1 MNCFENGSDCPY
13 LNMEQLESF
22 IGKVMAS
29 RTLLHLSFC
38 LAFVGVFSFAVIL
51 SGNHDVAVAAMISC
65 LYILTCTYVG
75 RWYGKSWL
83 NRSVVQ
89 VPLSKSILIFFII
102 VLGGAAGA
110 AFMFKGNV
118 NRYFLQNLF
127 ICFPISLLFVFFG
140 IAIALA
146 RHTLSTQ
153 VKEAKIAQE
162 QKESELRLLLSQL
175 SPHFLFN
182 TLNNIYGISITQQQ
196 RVPTLLLKLSEL
208 LRYSVYETREEFIP
222 LENEMLYLK
231 NYIDFEKI
239 QNGDRLVMELTIEE
253 KPREKTRIAPM
264 LLIVFVENAFKHSKS
279 TRKRKM
285 SIFITLA
292 VQKSWICF
300 TIKNSFEPGRSQLNG
315 FEEPSGIGL
324 HHTLKRLDL
333 IYGSDYFYKATNDN
347 DSYNV
352 ELRLKAK

>member
-1 MNCFENGSDCPY
+1 M
-13 LNMEQLESF
+13 MKHLESF

-38 LAFVGVFSFAVIL
+38 LAFVGTFSFAVVL
-51 SGNHDVAVAAMISC
+51 SGNLDAAGAAMISC

-83 NRSVVQ
+83 NRSSVQ
-89 VPLSKSILIFFII
+89 VLVSKSVLIFLTL

-110 AFMFKGNV
+110 AYMFKGNV
-118 NRYFLQNLF
+118 AGYFLQNLF

-146 RHTLSTQ
+146 RHTLAVQ
-153 VKEAKIAQE
+153 VTEAKIAQE

-182 TLNNIYGISITQQQ
+182 TLNNIYGISLTQQQ
-196 RVPTLLLKLSEL
+196 RVPSLLLKLSEL
-208 LRYSVYETREEFIP
+208 LRYSVYETREDFIL
-222 LENEMLYLK
+222 LENELLYLK

-239 QNGDRLVMELTIEE
+239 QNGDRLMLELAIEE
-253 KPREKTRIAPM
+253 NPGEQIRIAPM

-279 TRKRKM
+279 TRKPSM
-285 SIFITLA
+285 LVAITLR
-292 VQKSWICF
+292 VLEGWICCAV
-300 TIKNSFEPGRSQLNG
+300 KNSFDPDQKEQTG
-315 FEEPSGIGL
+315 FQEPSGIGL
-324 HHTLKRLDL
+324 HHTLKRLNL
-333 IYGSDYFYKATNDN
+333 IYGSDYFYNATHDN
-347 DSYNV
+347 GTYHV

>member
-1 MNCFENGSDCPY
+1 
-13 LNMEQLESF
+13 MEHLESF

-29 RTLLHLSFC
+29 RMLMHLSFC
-38 LAFVGVFSFAVIL
+38 LTFVAVFSFAVIL
-51 SGNHDVAVAAMISC
+51 SGNYDVAAAAMISC

-83 NRSVVQ
+83 NRSVVRE
-89 VPLSKSILIFFII
+89 PLSKSVSIFLVL

-110 AFMFKGNV
+110 AYMFKGDISG
-118 NRYFLQNLF
+118 YFLQNLF

-146 RHTLSTQ
+146 RHAVGMQ
-153 VKEAKIAQE
+153 VIEAKIVKE

-182 TLNNIYGISITQQQ
+182 TLNNIYGISLTQQQ
-196 RVPTLLLKLSEL
+196 RVPKLLLKLSEL

-222 LENEMLYLK
+222 LKNELLYLK

-239 QNGDRLVMELTIEE
+239 QNGDRLVSEIAIEE
-253 KPREKTRIAPM
+253 NPDDRIRIAPM
-264 LLIVFVENAFKHSKS
+264 LLIVFVENAFKYSKA
-279 TRKRKM
+279 TRKQSMLVIIELQIKND
-285 SIFITLA
+285 
-292 VQKSWICF
+292 WIHF
-300 TIKNSFEPGRSQLNG
+300 SIKNSFEPGHREKMG

-324 HHTLKRLDL
+324 HHTLKRLNL
-333 IYGSDYFYKATNDN
+333 IYGSDYFYNAYVND
-347 DSYNV
+347 DMYHV
-352 ELRLKAK
+352 TLRLKAK